1 MPLRAGNG
9 EQMKQRK
16 EYTVIVTLGTEIIN
30 ISAYDE
36 VLAMRTAHETIIE
49 AYGLDLAEDA
59 DYIVREVRSESIR

>member
-1 MPLRAGNG
+1 
-9 EQMKQRK
+9 MKQRK